1 MPKGMRGLVACLW
14 KYRHLALPGLV
25 FLLLSDSAQL
35 AMPLIVGRTLDALG
49 AAARDTN
56 LLARYLGLLILL
68 TGIILVS
75 RFLWRHFLFSAA
87 RLAEVD
93 LRRKI
98 LERCLSLPVSYFATT
113 TTGQIMAL
121 ATNDGPAVRM
131 ALSMGVVSA
140 LDALFYTAVALTT
153 MLVLDWRLTLWTI
166 LPLPLLF
173 GAMAISLRLIYDRW
187 DVVQK
192 TFEEL
197 TEKARESLAG
207 MRVLRAYVQEEGDL
221 RDFLRYNER
230 YYRDQMGFIR
240 VDSLFNPAVSLLAG
254 LTTAI
259 LLGVGGADV
268 IRGRL
273 TLGEFTSF
281 SIYLGMLTWP
291 MIAAGWTLSLM
302 QRGAASMARILDLT
316 ELAPEPDTCAPASVA
331 AEARTSPPE
340 LEARHL
346 TFTYPGAARPA
357 LVDLSFRVPRGG
369 SLGVVGEVGS
379 GKSTLAQLLLRLYN
393 PPPGTLFVQGRD
405 VLEMGLTE
413 LRRRIAWVPQEPF
426 LFSDTIAENLRLGAA
441 EAADEM
447 LEKACR
453 QAAVHEEILEFPR
466 GYQTVLGERGI
477 TLSGGQKQRLCLAR
491 ALLDPAPILLLDD
504 TFSAVDAESE
514 RRILDSLGEA
524 LRGRTLLVISH
535 RLSAVRDLDWILV
548 LRQGQVVQEGR
559 HRDLVAQPGY
569 YRDLYE
575 LQQLEA

>member
-1 MPKGMRGLVACLW
+1 MRGLVACLW

-197 TEKARESLAG
+197 TE
-207 MRVLRAYVQEEGDL
+207 
-221 RDFLRYNER
+221 
-230 YYRDQMGFIR
+230 
-240 VDSLFNPAVSLLAG
+240 
-254 LTTAI
+254 
-259 LLGVGGADV
+259 
-268 IRGRL
+268 
-273 TLGEFTSF
+273 
-281 SIYLGMLTWP
+281 
-291 MIAAGWTLSLM
+291 
-302 QRGAASMARILDLT
+302 
-316 ELAPEPDTCAPASVA
+316 
-331 AEARTSPPE
+331 
-340 LEARHL
+340 
-346 TFTYPGAARPA
+346 
-357 LVDLSFRVPRGG
+357 
-369 SLGVVGEVGS
+369 
-379 GKSTLAQLLLRLYN
+379 
-393 PPPGTLFVQGRD
+393 
-405 VLEMGLTE
+405 
-413 LRRRIAWVPQEPF
+413 
-426 LFSDTIAENLRLGAA
+426 
-441 EAADEM
+441 
-447 LEKACR
+447 
-453 QAAVHEEILEFPR
+453 
-466 GYQTVLGERGI
+466 
-477 TLSGGQKQRLCLAR
+477 
-491 ALLDPAPILLLDD
+491 
-504 TFSAVDAESE
+504 
-514 RRILDSLGEA
+514 
-524 LRGRTLLVISH
+524 
-535 RLSAVRDLDWILV
+535 
-548 LRQGQVVQEGR
+548 
-559 HRDLVAQPGY
+559 
-569 YRDLYE
+569 
-575 LQQLEA
+575 